1 MNEDLLEAQA
11 IVEEYEIFLLALN
24 GIYLKVTSAG
34 EQVSLHSINE
44 VDEEATGIAMNFMR
58 RFMQQVDAYLSTL
71 FVNASETLIESLNDR
86 REEVKK
92 FAMTALTEN
101 IQQVRRQMRLGR
113 KDYIKLLGSVHGGV
127 GYLVQKKVAGI
138 NFVLRDSLGR
148 KYDALTFFRMA
159 IRDFFYQSWI
169 DMRLDEIKRSG
180 QKTFRV
186 VYPDPARDM
195 TISIDSSVFTNEL
208 RSKIFHP
215 NSHALIGY

>member
-1 MNEDLLEAQA
+1 MNDDLLEAKA

-24 GIYLKVTSAG
+24 GIYLKVTSTG
-34 EQVSLHSINE
+34 ERVSLHSINE
-44 VDEEATGIAMNFMR
+44 VDAEATEIAMNFMR
-58 RFMQQVDAYLSTL
+58 RVLQQVDAYLSTL
-71 FVNASETLIESLNDR
+71 LVNASETLVESLNHR
-86 REEVKK
+86 REEVKQ

-101 IQQVRRQMRLGR
+101 IQQVRRQMRLGK
-113 KDYIKLLGSVHGGV
+113 KDYIKLLGNVHGGI

-138 NFVLRDSLGR
+138 NFVLCDSLGR

-169 DMRLDEIKRSG
+169 DMRLDEIERSG
-180 QKTFRV
+180 QETFRV
-186 VYPDPARDM
+186 VYPDPSRDM
-195 TISIDSSVFTNEL
+195 TISIDPSVFTKEL